1 MRAPL
6 AWACACMVPVALGAC
21 QLAVEFDRS
30 RLSDAEISDAIDAAV
45 PHEAS
50 TPLDGGAGATMD
62 AASDSGTTDI
72 DADVR
77 DATDAMDAMDAMDG
91 TDGF

>member
-1 MRAPL
+1 
-6 AWACACMVPVALGAC
+6 MVPVALGAC

-45 PHEAS
+45 PLEAS
-50 TPLDGGAGATMD
+50 APLDDGAGATMD
-62 AASDSGTTDI
+62 AARDSGTTDA

-77 DATDAMDAMDAMDG
+77 DATDAIDAMDATDG

>member
-1 MRAPL
+1 
-6 AWACACMVPVALGAC
+6 MVPVALGAC

-30 RLSDAEISDAIDAAV
+30 RLSDTEPGAANDAAA

-50 TPLDGGAGATMD
+50 APLDSGAGATMD
-62 AASDSGTTDI
+62 AARDSGSMDI

-77 DATDAMDAMDAMDG
+77 DAMDAMDG